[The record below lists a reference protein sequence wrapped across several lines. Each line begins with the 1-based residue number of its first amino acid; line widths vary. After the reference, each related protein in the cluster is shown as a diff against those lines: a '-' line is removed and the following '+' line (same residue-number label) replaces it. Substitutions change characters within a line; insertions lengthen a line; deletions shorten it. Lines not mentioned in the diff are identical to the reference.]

1 MIGRAGSPQS
11 TVLENWLVNPKKKG
25 LVPPILRLPR
35 WFNAVSNIAVL
46 ASLVEYS
53 IGTVSN
59 LPPAL
64 GTAVGKAAILL
75 RVAFGIEYVL
85 RMLAAPKPWTYIRS
99 ALGILDLAAVVFE
112 FGPIKLL
119 RLAKLLGR
127 SSAYVRLRDSIKEI
141 RRDLAV
147 ALLGTGILIYGA
159 AVGIYYCERDVQ
171 PEAFGSIPAALWWA
185 VITLT
190 TIGYGD
196 VYPVT
201 PLGKVLTTFVALL
214 GLGMVAIPTGL
225 LAAALMKSATKST

>member
-1 MIGRAGSPQS
+1 M
-11 TVLENWLVNPKKKG
+11 
-25 LVPPILRLPR
+25 
-35 WFNAVSNIAVL
+35 L

-53 IGTVSN
+53 VSTISD
-59 LPPAL
+59 LSPVFAA
-64 GTAVGKAAILL
+64 AVGKAAILL

-85 RMLAAPKPWTYIRS
+85 RVLAAPKAWTYIRS
-99 ALGILDLAAVVFE
+99 LLGILDLAAVVLE

-119 RLAKLLGR
+119 RVAKLLGR
-127 SSAYVRLRDSIKEI
+127 SNAYLRIRDTIKEI

-147 ALLGTGILIYGA
+147 ALLGSAILIYGA
-159 AVGIYYCERDVQ
+159 AVGIYYCERNIQ

-225 LAAALMKSATKST
+225 LAAALMKSATKSG

>member
-1 MIGRAGSPQS
+1 MD
-11 TVLENWLVNPKKKG
+11 PKRKG
-25 LVPPILRLPR
+25 LALPLFRLPR
-35 WFNAVSNIAVL
+35 WFNAASDVAVL

-53 IGTVSN
+53 VSTISD
-59 LPPAL
+59 LSPVFAA
-64 GTAVGKAAILL
+64 AVSKAAILL

-85 RMLAAPKPWTYIRS
+85 RVLAAPKAWTYIRS
-99 ALGILDLAAVVFE
+99 LLGILDLAAVVLE

-119 RLAKLLGR
+119 RVAKLLGR
-127 SSAYVRLRDSIKEI
+127 SNAYLRIRDSIKEI

-147 ALLGTGILIYGA
+147 ALLGSAILIYGA
-159 AVGIYYCERDVQ
+159 AVGIYYCERNIQ

-214 GLGMVAIPTGL
+214 GLGMVALPTGL
-225 LAAALMKSATKST
+225 LAAALMKSATKSG

>member
-1 MIGRAGSPQS
+1 M
-11 TVLENWLVNPKKKG
+11 G
-25 LVPPILRLPR
+25 LVVPVFRLPR
-35 WFNAVSNIAVL
+35 WFNAASNIAVL
-46 ASLVEYS
+46 ASLAEYS
-53 IGTVSN
+53 VGTVAN
-59 LPPAL
+59 LPPLLEA
-64 GTAVGKAAILL
+64 TVGKAAILL
-75 RVAFGIEYVL
+75 RVTFGIEYVL
-85 RMLAAPKPWTYIRS
+85 RVLAALKPWDYIRS
-99 ALGILDLAAVVFE
+99 ALGILDLAAVLLE

-141 RRDLAV
+141 RRDLGV
-147 ALLGTGILIYGA
+147 ALLGSGILIYGA
-159 AVGIYYCERDVQ
+159 AVGIYYCERDIQ

-201 PLGKVLTTFVALL
+201 PLGRVLTTFVALL

-225 LAAALMKSATKST
+225 LAAALMKSATKSG

>member
-1 MIGRAGSPQS
+1 MD
-11 TVLENWLVNPKKKG
+11 PKRLG
-25 LVPPILRLPR
+25 LALPMLRLPR
-35 WFNAVSNIAVL
+35 WFNAASNIAVL
-46 ASLVEYS
+46 ASLAEYS
-53 IGTVSN
+53 VGTVAN

-64 GTAVGKAAILL
+64 GTAVGTAAILL

-85 RMLAAPKPWTYIRS
+85 RVLAAPKAWTYIS
-99 ALGILDLAAVVFE
+99 STLGILDLAAVVLE

-119 RLAKLLGR
+119 RVAKLLGR
-127 SSAYVRLRDSIKEI
+127 SAAYLRLRDSIKEI

-147 ALLGTGILIYGA
+147 ALLGSGILIYGA
-159 AVGIYYCERDVQ
+159 AVGIYYCERHIQ

-201 PLGKVLTTFVALL
+201 PLGKVLTTLVALL

-225 LAAALMKSATKST
+225 LAAALMKSATKSG

>member
-1 MIGRAGSPQS
+1 MRQRP
-11 TVLENWLVNPKKKG
+11 VLPLFG
-25 LVPPILRLPR
+25 LPR
-35 WFNAVSNIAVL
+35 WVNAASNTAVL
-46 ASLVEYS
+46 LSLVEYS
-53 IGTVSN
+53 VGTVAN
-59 LPPAL
+59 LPPVL
-64 GTAVGKAAILL
+64 GDAVGNAAILL

-85 RMLAAPKPWTYIRS
+85 RVLAAPRAWTYVRS
-99 ALGILDLAAVVFE
+99 ALGILDLAAVVLE

-119 RLAKLLGR
+119 RVAKLLGR
-127 SSAYVRLRDSIKEI
+127 SNAYLRLRDSIKEI

-147 ALLGTGILIYGA
+147 ALLGSGVLIYGA
-159 AVGIYYCERDVQ
+159 AVGIYYCERDIQ

-196 VYPVT
+196 VYPIT

-225 LAAALMKSATKST
+225 LAAALMKSTTKSD